1 MRCSG
6 TCRSWPCPV
15 RSDRRAC
22 EEIKREDGSL
32 HRLFGRS
39 AYPFAACLV
48 RSVVPHYQLTVNTR
62 GGKDMLAFFTPG
74 VLQRARRT
82 PTVFVS
88 VIRNERTKRPWN
100 FCSATLQKCQ
110 RTTLCCFWCCAG
122 VLTGDK
128 MCRSVC
134 HAALFQ
140 TRRHGRLSFKASW
153 LKLSFT

>member
-1 MRCSG
+1 MRCSD

-39 AYPFAACLV
+39 AYPFADCLV
-48 RSVVPHYQLTVNTR
+48 HSVVPHYQLTVNTR
-62 GGKDMLAFFTPG
+62 SGKDMLAFFTPG
-74 VLQRARRT
+74 VLQRTCRT

-100 FCSATLQKCQ
+100 FCTATLQKCQ
-110 RTTLCCFWCCAG
+110 W
-122 VLTGDK
+122 TGAK
-128 MCRSVC
+128 MCWYIC
-134 HAALFQ
+134 HKALFQ
-140 TRRHGRLSFKASW
+140 TLVSCCDFTIYIGSCRLR
-153 LKLSFT
+153 